1 MTAKAKTKKV
11 KMLYIGKDSGELKS
25 NTVIDVE
32 LVEQDGEFV
41 LPASLVGRVKETIEG
56 GDTNDSKKEL
66 AAANKKIA
74 ELEAANADLTAKIA
88 ELEKQPAK

>member
-1 MTAKAKTKKV
+1 MASKAKTKKV

-32 LVEQDGEFV
+32 LVEQGDDFV
-41 LPASLVGRVKETIEG
+41 VPASLVGRVKETTG
-56 GDTNDSKKEL
+56 SVSSDDSKKEL